1 MLDAAYAAIM
11 IAIRRSP
18 IMQAYW
24 LSCDHYITISLG
36 WMPVIFDFFFKKL
49 LKVYLP
55 TPFCKFFSQKWN
67 IPSLIASFRGHLDGT
82 FAEKFIFLL
91 ITRGDLKN
99 VRWFFFN
106 QKRNTDRFNACH
118 ISLLILK
125 IPVVNPQECS
135 LSSLLHFFFLKINH
149 PVITVTEAISKIT
162 YPDKSVVSPVC
173 GE

>member
-106 QKRNTDRFNACH
+106 QKRSTDLH
-118 ISLLILK
+118 IPAKSHGTTSPGKHIPHRLVIRLDLIHRWTTCIIEHL
-125 IPVVNPQECS
+125 CAS
-135 LSSLLHFFFLKINH
+135 
-149 PVITVTEAISKIT
+149 
-162 YPDKSVVSPVC
+162 C
-173 GE
+173 GMSTK

>member
-1 MLDAAYAAIM
+1 M
-11 IAIRRSP
+11 IRTFGAWRCIRSYHDCHSP
-18 IMQAYW
+18 LPMNKLRLFPLANA
-24 LSCDHYITISLG
+24 HYITISLG

-106 QKRNTDRFNACH
+106 QKRSTDLH
-118 ISLLILK
+118 IPAKSHGTTSPGK
-125 IPVVNPQECS
+125 HIPHR
-135 LSSLLHFFFLKINH
+135 L
-149 PVITVTEAISKIT
+149 VIRLE
-162 YPDKSVVSPVC
+162 
-173 GE
+173 

>member
-1 MLDAAYAAIM
+1 M
-11 IAIRRSP
+11 IRTFGAWRCIRSYHDCHSP
-18 IMQAYW
+18 LPMNKLRLFPLANA
-24 LSCDHYITISLG
+24 HYITISLG

-99 VRWFFFN
+99 VRWFFLSKKKHRPPYPC
-106 QKRNTDRFNACH
+106 QKSWHYIAGEAYPTQAGHSIGIIHRWTTC
-118 ISLLILK
+118 II
-125 IPVVNPQECS
+125 E
-135 LSSLLHFFFLKINH
+135 HFCALCRMSTK
-149 PVITVTEAISKIT
+149 
-162 YPDKSVVSPVC
+162 
-173 GE
+173 